1 MGENPVTL
9 LAQAHQVASRLER
22 LSPDSTWQRR
32 ASGTRG
38 ALLKLL
44 EQVEAGDLE
53 EQSAKRLNMLVAD
66 GYKLMENA
74 AQALII
80 RQ

>member
-1 MGENPVTL
+1 MSDNTVKL

-38 ALLKLL
+38 ALLRLL
-44 EQVEAGDLE
+44 EQVSASDLE
-53 EQSAKRLNMLVAD
+53 EPSAVRLRLLVAA
-66 GYKLMENA
+66 GYRLLESA
-74 AQALII
+74 AQAL
-80 RQ
+80 